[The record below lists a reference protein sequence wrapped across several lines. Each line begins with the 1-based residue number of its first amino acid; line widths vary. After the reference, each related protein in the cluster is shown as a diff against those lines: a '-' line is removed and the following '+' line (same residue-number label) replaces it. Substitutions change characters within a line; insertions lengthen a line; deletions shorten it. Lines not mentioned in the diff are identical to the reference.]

1 MSFGHFPNTDDSLT
15 TLQCAGQTSEVVR
28 RNVEC
33 FDYRPLSIGE
43 GHELPRKAD
52 TTRETGKAAA
62 MPSIG
67 IARTMSRIPS
77 SQPLWT
83 RMPYGRRTRHRLS
96 KTTVTPQR
104 VWVECIGEER
114 RRMPSR
120 TVSAKSWPGAQP
132 IARAGPRRA
141 GRPWPSIVET

>member
-1 MSFGHFPNTDDSLT
+1 MSFGHFPNADDPLT

-33 FDYRPLSIGE
+33 FDYRPLLIGE

-67 IARTMSRIPS
+67 IARG
-77 SQPLWT
+77 L
-83 RMPYGRRTRHRLS
+83 
-96 KTTVTPQR
+96 
-104 VWVECIGEER
+104 
-114 RRMPSR
+114 
-120 TVSAKSWPGAQP
+120 
-132 IARAGPRRA
+132 
-141 GRPWPSIVET
+141 